1 MKKKYWILYYTGN
14 HLASDGLLSAFNCKT
29 VVILTCVTELTTSII
44 AKGSYIALINL
55 NIHIFTWLVRLLT
68 LSLSLLREIEKIMKK
83 FRY

>member
-55 NIHIFTWLVRLLT
+55 NIHIFTCSSPDS
-68 LSLSLLREIEKIMKK
+68 LSLSREIEIMKK
-83 FRY
+83 FRC